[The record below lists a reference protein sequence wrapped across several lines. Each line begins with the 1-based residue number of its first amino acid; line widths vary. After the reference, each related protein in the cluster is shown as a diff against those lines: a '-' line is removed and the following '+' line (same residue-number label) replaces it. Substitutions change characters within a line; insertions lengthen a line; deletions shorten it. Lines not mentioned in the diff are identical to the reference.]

1 MKMSNFTMAIHT
13 DTLMLLNHM
22 LHDKEQNLNYGSYA
36 NKDTS
41 SEQRLG
47 TPRSVSIFEEIIL
60 T

>member
-1 MKMSNFTMAIHT
+1 
-13 DTLMLLNHM
+13 M

-47 TPRSVSIFEEIIL
+47 RPRSVSIFEEIIL
-60 T
+60 TLRRFRLGLFQNDHV